1 MLLFRD
7 EKKNRWEA
15 RFKANGFTRPNGEKV
30 KDPEIEPLLL
40 SVGDSV
46 VTKSSLTGE
55 TRKNGSKASFPVT
68 AELFQCVGHNK
79 LVTSPEVQDKLL
91 GFLAPS
97 PPVTQG
103 TSAK

>member
-7 EKKNRWEA
+7 EKKNRWET
-15 RFKANGFTRPNGEKV
+15 RFKADGFTRPNGEKV
-30 KDPEIEPLLL
+30 KDTEIEPLLL

-55 TRKNGSKASFPVT
+55 NRKNGLKSAFPVT
-68 AELFQCVGHNK
+68 AELYQCVGHNK

-91 GFLAPS
+91 GFLNGAR
-97 PPVTQG
+97 PV
-103 TSAK
+103 SAIP